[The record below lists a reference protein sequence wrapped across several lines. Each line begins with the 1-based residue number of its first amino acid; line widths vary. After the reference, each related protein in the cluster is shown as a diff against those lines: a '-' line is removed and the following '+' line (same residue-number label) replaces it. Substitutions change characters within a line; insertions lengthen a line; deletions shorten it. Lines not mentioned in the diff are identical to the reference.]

1 MGRLQNVPPSNPSK
15 TNVARDAKS
24 EFGAPKDA
32 PRSGKMKVIIETGIK
47 ALRLGSNQ
55 PMDCEIFLTENA
67 ERKII
72 PMKTAMAA
80 PKEGGSSPIL
90 IIISDTSVPNTA
102 PVPEPAAK
110 VCFQSIILPSA

>member
-55 PMDCEIFLTENA
+55 PMDCEIFLTEYA
-67 ERKII
+67 ETKVI
-72 PMKTAMAA
+72 PTNTAIAA
-80 PKEGGSSPIL
+80 PNEGGSSPIL
-90 IIISDTSVPNTA
+90 IIISDTRVAKTA
-102 PVPEPAAK
+102 PVPAPAAK

>member
-15 TNVARDAKS
+15 TNDASVVKS

-32 PRSGKMKVIIETGIK
+32 PKSGKMNVKIETGIK
-47 ALRLGSNQ
+47 TLRLGSNQ
-55 PMDCEIFLTENA
+55 PMDCEIFLTEYA

-72 PMKTAMAA
+72 PRKTAIAT
-80 PKEGGSSPIL
+80 PNEDGSSPIL
-90 IIISDTSVPNTA
+90 IIISDTRVANTA

-110 VCFQSIILPSA
+110 VCFQSIIPLSA

>member
-15 TNVARDAKS
+15 TNFASVVKS

-32 PRSGKMKVIIETGIK
+32 PRSGKMNVIKETVIK

-67 ERKII
+67 EIKII
-72 PMKTAMAA
+72 PTKTAMAA
-80 PKEGGSSPIL
+80 PNEGGSRPIL
-90 IIISDTSVPNTA
+90 IIISDTNVANTA
-102 PVPEPAAK
+102 PVPAPAIK

>member
-32 PRSGKMKVIIETGIK
+32 PRSGKMNVIIETGIK
-47 ALRLGSNQ
+47 VLRLGSNQ
-55 PMDCEIFLTENA
+55 PMDCEIFLTEYA
-67 ERKII
+67 ERKAI
-72 PMKTAMAA
+72 PTNTAIAA
-80 PKEGGSSPIL
+80 PNEGGSSPIL
-90 IIISDTSVPNTA
+90 IIISDTRVAKTA
-102 PVPEPAAK
+102 PVPAPAAK

>member
-15 TNVARDAKS
+15 TKNARVVKS

-32 PRSGKMKVIIETGIK
+32 PRSGKMNVIKETTIK

-72 PMKTAMAA
+72 PMKTAIAA
-80 PKEGGSSPIL
+80 SNEGGSSPIL
-90 IIISDTSVPNTA
+90 IIISDTNVAKTA
-102 PVPEPAAK
+102 PVPAPAAK

>member
-1 MGRLQNVPPSNPSK
+1 MGRLQNAPPSNPSK
-15 TNVARDAKS
+15 TNDARVVKS

-32 PRSGKMKVIIETGIK
+32 PRSGKMNVIIETGINV
-47 ALRLGSNQ
+47 LRLGSNQ

-80 PKEGGSSPIL
+80 PREGGSSPIL

-110 VCFQSIILPSA
+110 VCFQSIILSSA

>member
-1 MGRLQNVPPSNPSK
+1 MGRLQNIPPSNPSK
-15 TNVARDAKS
+15 TNDASVVKS

-32 PRSGKMKVIIETGIK
+32 PRSGKMNVIKETGIK

-72 PMKTAMAA
+72 PMKTAIAA
-80 PKEGGSSPIL
+80 PNEGGSSPIL
-90 IIISDTSVPNTA
+90 IIISDTKVANTA

-110 VCFQSIILPSA
+110 VCFQSNILLSA

>member
-24 EFGAPKDA
+24 EFGAPKVA
-32 PRSGKMKVIIETGIK
+32 PSRGKMNVIVETGIK
-47 ALRLGSNQ
+47 TLRLGSNQ
-55 PMDCEIFLTENA
+55 PMDCEIFLTEYA

-72 PMKTAMAA
+72 PRKTAIAT
-80 PKEGGSSPIL
+80 PGEGGSSPIL
-90 IIISDTSVPNTA
+90 IIISDTRVANTA

-110 VCFQSIILPSA
+110 VCFQSIIPLSA

>member
-15 TNVARDAKS
+15 TKVARDAKS

-32 PRSGKMKVIIETGIK
+32 PRSGKMNVIIETGIK
-47 ALRLGSNQ
+47 VLRLGSNQ

-110 VCFQSIILPSA
+110 VCFQSIILSSA

>member
-55 PMDCEIFLTENA
+55 PMDCEIFLTEYA
-67 ERKII
+67 ERKAI
-72 PMKTAMAA
+72 PTNTAIAA
-80 PKEGGSSPIL
+80 PNEGGSSPIL
-90 IIISDTSVPNTA
+90 IIISDTRVAKTA
-102 PVPEPAAK
+102 PVPAPAAK

>member
-32 PRSGKMKVIIETGIK
+32 PRSGKMNVIIETGIK

-55 PMDCEIFLTENA
+55 PMDCEIFLTEYA
-67 ERKII
+67 ERKVI
-72 PMKTAMAA
+72 PTNTAIAA
-80 PKEGGSSPIL
+80 PNEGGSSPIL
-90 IIISDTSVPNTA
+90 IIISDTRVAKTA
-102 PVPEPAAK
+102 PVPAPAAK

>member
-1 MGRLQNVPPSNPSK
+1 MGRLQNIPPINPSK
-15 TNVARDAKS
+15 TNEASVVKS

-32 PRSGKMKVIIETGIK
+32 PRIGKMNVIKETGIK
-47 ALRLGSNQ
+47 NLRLGSNQ

-72 PMKTAMAA
+72 PMNTAIAA
-80 PKEGGSSPIL
+80 PNEGGSSPIL
-90 IIISDTSVPNTA
+90 IIISDTNVASTA
-102 PVPEPAAK
+102 PVPEPAAR

>member
-1 MGRLQNVPPSNPSK
+1 MGRLQNIPPSNPSK
-15 TNVARDAKS
+15 TNDASVVKS

-32 PRSGKMKVIIETGIK
+32 PRSGKMNVIKETGIK

-72 PMKTAMAA
+72 PMKTAIAA
-80 PKEGGSSPIL
+80 PNEGGSSPIL
-90 IIISDTSVPNTA
+90 IIISDTKVANTA

-110 VCFQSIILPSA
+110 VCFQSIRPPSA

>member
-15 TNVARDAKS
+15 TNDASVVKS

-32 PRSGKMKVIIETGIK
+32 PKSGKMNVKIETGIK
-47 ALRLGSNQ
+47 TLRLGSNQ
-55 PMDCEIFLTENA
+55 PMDCEICLTEYA
-67 ERKII
+67 EKRII
-72 PMKTAMAA
+72 KMNTAIAA
-80 PKEGGSSPIL
+80 PKEGGSSPIFTM
-90 IIISDTSVPNTA
+90 ISATNVANTA

>member
-1 MGRLQNVPPSNPSK
+1 MGRLQNAPPSNPSK
-15 TNVARDAKS
+15 TNDARVVKS

-32 PRSGKMKVIIETGIK
+32 PRSGKMNVIIETGIK
-47 ALRLGSNQ
+47 VLRLGSNQ

-80 PKEGGSSPIL
+80 PREGGSSPIL